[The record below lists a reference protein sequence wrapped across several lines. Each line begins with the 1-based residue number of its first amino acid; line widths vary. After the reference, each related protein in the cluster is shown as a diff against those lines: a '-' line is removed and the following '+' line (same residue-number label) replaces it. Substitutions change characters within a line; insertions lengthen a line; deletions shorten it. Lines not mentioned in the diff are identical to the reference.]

1 MLYAGTWQSFIVKD
15 HSVWHKI
22 SKDSPME
29 YAATIIVN
37 PLTALRMLEDFTAL
51 NSGAALCFI
60 SIFHYFFYF
69 FFLINRGISRRFYR
83 PKWCNKHCGA
93 VHNSDCTASWYP

>member
-1 MLYAGTWQSFIVKD
+1 MLCAGTWQSYVVKD
-15 HSVWHKI
+15 QSVWHKV

-37 PLTALRMLEDFTAL
+37 PLTALRMLEDFTTL

-60 SIFHYFFYF
+60 SIFYYSF
-69 FFLINRGISRRFYR
+69 
-83 PKWCNKHCGA
+83 
-93 VHNSDCTASWYP
+93 ASFS